1 MMGVG
6 HDIGHGCRVP
16 LLSLRQLPRL
26 WHQNRLIQEPSAH
39 AMGSHSE
46 AGKDEVMHNVRS
58 TDLVKSLVTELLAGL
73 HAASRYQC

>member
-1 MMGVG
+1 MIEGAV
-6 HDIGHGCRVP
+6 
-16 LLSLRQLPRL
+16 SLVNLAVSDP
-26 WHQNRLIQEPSAH
+26 AD